1 MLIEPIIPK
10 IDNFMKDK
18 YMKLA
23 TNLLLI
29 FMVFNISI
37 STIAALRQNKRANN
51 IPPENRV
58 EVFLDNHYPDEY
70 MEEVFANARR
80 EI

>member
-1 MLIEPIIPK
+1 
-10 IDNFMKDK
+10 
-18 YMKLA
+18 MKLA

-37 STIAALRQNKRANN
+37 STIAALRQNERAKN
-51 IPPENRV
+51 IPPENKV
-58 EVFLDNHYPDEY
+58 EIFLDNYYSDKY